1 MSNRIVARTLSCAL
15 FSLVCGAFPSFA
27 QFVPNRYTLLLEDA
41 PVSSRFVSREAMRG
55 SPAIAYRQQI
65 EAKQRVVLGELAKRN
80 IPVTG
85 SDATLVNAIFVIAPA
100 SRLDE
105 LKSIPGVAAVRPMRR
120 FKASLNKATQLM
132 NAPLAWNALGGA
144 ANAGKGIKIGIIDS
158 GIDQTHPAFQDSTLS
173 MPAGYPICS
182 GSADACNY
190 TNSKVIV
197 ARSYVRQLAGFS
209 SMDPVNL
216 PGDTSVPPSPATSM
230 PDDYSPRDHLGHG
243 TATASAAAANTN
255 TGTVTFTGMAPK
267 AWLGNYKLSGSPG
280 VNDGPTDDVMI
291 LAVRDALNDGMDIV
305 SLSWGSQAL
314 TGALDTG
321 AACGIAAGQ
330 PCDPVAAAYEA
341 AAKSGLVITVAVGN
355 LGEDAYAYYNGN
367 YPYFN
372 SISSPA
378 SAPSVI
384 GVGATV
390 NSHVLTPGV
399 SVNAANAPASLKKI
413 SAQPSDA
420 TFYPSTYGANQAPL
434 VDVTTLGNNGLACT
448 ALPSNS
454 LNGAYALIERGGG
467 GACTFAIKASNAQLA
482 GAVGIIFYMADSSAT
497 IIPSVV
503 QFTGPVVMISNSDG
517 VALKSYID
525 ANPGQVVTIDTAGT
539 ETDLV
544 SYVAQLGLAPA
555 AANQLASYSSFG
567 PTPDGAIKP
576 DVVAVGGFDGSIAY
590 SSGLY
595 LAAQNYDPNGILYS
609 LNRYAAADGTSFAA
623 PIVAGAAAL
632 VKQAHP
638 SYTSGQIKSALA
650 NYAAQDTLTDDFGD
664 AMNVLGVGAGRLD
677 AGAAANATITAEPA
691 TVSFGFVKS
700 GGLPITKPITITN
713 KGTAA
718 VTLAVAAAQA
728 SPAAGGVTVAV
739 DKASLPLGPAG
750 SSTDHATLNV
760 SVSGAVPGAGA
771 YSGTVTLTGTGATMR
786 LPYLFLVG
794 SNSAA
799 SGNVVPV
806 MGDLQG
812 APGEDSGAIGVQLT
826 DANGVPVTGAPVS
839 FSVSPRAGVTF
850 QSVAGEPACSPTTS
864 TTSTSCATDN
874 YGIAYVEVIMGSQA
888 GVPTVTAQA
897 AGVSI
902 GFSAYILAQPAVNAG
917 GVVNAASYQGTV
929 APGSYVSLFG
939 SNMVEADLLG
949 NANGDGVTSLP
960 FPMVLDAV
968 NVSFDVPSAGI
979 SVPGNLIFVGPG
991 QINVQ
996 MPWELQ
1002 GQSSAQVKVTVDEMF
1017 GYPLFSNVVTVPL
1030 AAYAPAF
1037 YVGAGTI
1044 SAQDA
1049 LTGVQILAGN
1059 PAHSGEI
1066 LSLYA
1071 NGLGPVT
1078 NTPASG
1084 NAALA
1089 SPLSQTTGAP
1099 PVVTIGGQQAQVS
1112 FSGLAPTFPGLYQL
1126 NVTVPAGLTGNQN
1139 VTVSIGGQTS
1149 PVVVLPVK

>member
-1 MSNRIVARTLSCAL
+1 MSNRIAARAPYCAL
-15 FSLVCGAFPSFA
+15 FSLVLGAFPGFA

-41 PVSSRFVSREAMRG
+41 PVSSRFVSREAMRT
-55 SPAIAYRQQI
+55 SPAIAYQQQI
-65 EAKQRVVLGELAKRN
+65 EAKQRKVIADLASRN
-80 IPVTG
+80 IQVTG

-120 FKASLNKATQLM
+120 FKASLNRATQLM

-144 ANAGKGIKIGIIDS
+144 ANAGAGIKIGILDS

-173 MPAGYPICS
+173 APTGFPLCS
-182 GSADACNY
+182 GSADACSY

-209 SMDPVNL
+209 SKDPVNL
-216 PGDTSVPPSPATSM
+216 PDDTSVPPLPAYST

-267 AWLGNYKLSGSPG
+267 AYLGNYKLSGSPG

-291 LAVRDALNDGMDIV
+291 LAVRDALKDGMDIV
-305 SLSWGSQAL
+305 SLSWGAQAL

-321 AACGIAAGQ
+321 AVCGNPAGQ

-341 AAKSGLVITVAVGN
+341 AAKSGLVIAVAAGN
-355 LGEDAYAYYNGN
+355 SGEDAYEYYNGY
-367 YPYFN
+367 YPYYN
-372 SISSPA
+372 SISSPGT
-378 SAPSVI
+378 APSVL
-384 GVGATV
+384 GVGASI

-399 SVNAANAPASLKKI
+399 SVNAANAPANLKGI
-413 SAQPSDA
+413 AAQPSDA
-420 TFYPSTYGANQAPL
+420 TFYPSAYGANQAPL
-434 VDVTTLGNNGLACT
+434 VDVTQFGNNGLACT
-448 ALPSNS
+448 ALPTNS
-454 LNGAYALIERGGG
+454 LNGVYALIERGT
-467 GACTFAIKASNAQLA
+467 CNFSVKASYAQLA
-482 GAVGIIFYMADSSAT
+482 GAAGIIFYMADSSAT

-517 VALKSYID
+517 LALKSYID

-544 SYVAQLGLAPA
+544 AYVAQMGLSPA

-576 DVVAVGGFDGSIAY
+576 DLLATGGFDGSIAY
-590 SSGLY
+590 STGLY
-595 LAAQNYDPNGILYS
+595 VAAENYDPNGILYS
-609 LNRYAAADGTSFAA
+609 TNRYAAADGTSFAT

-638 SYTSGQIKSALA
+638 DYTSGQIKSALA

-677 AGAAANATITAEPA
+677 AGAANAAVTAEPA
-691 TVSFGFVKS
+691 TVSFGIVKS
-700 GGLPITKPITITN
+700 GVLPITRPITITN

-718 VTLAVAAAQA
+718 VTLAVAVVQA
-728 SPAAGGVTVAV
+728 SPATSTAAVGV
-739 DKASLPLGPAG
+739 DKPSLTLGPAG
-750 SSTDHATLNV
+750 SSTAAATLNV
-760 SVSGAVPGAGA
+760 GLSGSVPGAGA
-771 YSGTVTLTGTGATMR
+771 YSGTVVLTGSGVSMR

-794 SNSAA
+794 SGAA
-799 SGNVVPV
+799 NNVVPI
-806 MGDLQG
+806 MGSLQG
-812 APGEDSGAIGVQLT
+812 TPGEDSGAIGVQLT
-826 DANGVPVTGAPVS
+826 DTNGVPVTGASVS
-839 FSVSPRAGVTF
+839 FSVSPRDGVTF
-850 QSVAGEPACSPTTS
+850 QSVPGEPACSPNSS
-864 TTSTSCATDN
+864 TTSTACATDN
-874 YGIAYVEVIMGSQA
+874 YGIAYVEVIMGPQR

-897 AGVSI
+897 AGVPLQ
-902 GFSAYILAQPAVNAG
+902 FDAYILAQPAINAG
-917 GVVNAASYQGTV
+917 GVANAAPSSQGSV
-929 APGSYVSLFG
+929 APGSYVSIYG
-939 SNMVEADLLG
+939 SNMVEADLLS
-949 NANGDGVTSLP
+949 NASGDGAAWLP
-960 FPMVLDAV
+960 LPMVIDGV

-979 SVPGNLIFVGPG
+979 SVPGNLIFVSPG

-996 MPWELQ
+996 VPWELQ
-1002 GQSSAQVKVTVDEMF
+1002 GQSSAQVKVTMDEEF
-1017 GYPLFSNVVTVPL
+1017 GYPLFGNVVTVPL

-1037 YVGAGTI
+1037 FVGSGANGTI
-1044 SAQDA
+1044 AAQDA
-1049 LTGVQILAGN
+1049 ITGAQILASN

-1078 NTPASG
+1078 NQPASG
-1084 NAALA
+1084 SAAVA
-1089 SPLSQTTGAP
+1089 SPSSQTVGAL
-1099 PVVTIGGQQAQVS
+1099 PVVTIGGQQVTPS

-1126 NVTVPAGLTGNQN
+1126 NVTVPSGLTGNQQ

-1149 PVVVLPVK
+1149 PAVVLPVQ

>member
-1 MSNRIVARTLSCAL
+1 MSNRIIARTLSCAL

-41 PVSSRFVSREAMRG
+41 PVSSRFVSREAMRS
-55 SPAIAYRQQI
+55 SPAISYRQQI

-182 GSADACNY
+182 GSADACSY

-197 ARSYVRQLAGFS
+197 ARSYVRQLAGFTS
-209 SMDPVNL
+209 KDPVNL
-216 PGDTSVPPSPATSM
+216 PDDTSVPPTPATST

-267 AWLGNYKLSGSPG
+267 AWLGNYKLAGSPG

-291 LAVRDALNDGMDIV
+291 LAVRDALQDGMDVV

-321 AACGIAAGQ
+321 AACGIAAGL
-330 PCDPVAAAYEA
+330 PCDPVATAYDN
-341 AAKSGLVITVAVGN
+341 AAKAGLVITVAVGN
-355 LGEDAYAYYNGN
+355 SGDDAYNYYNGN

-384 GVGATV
+384 GVGATI
-390 NSHVLTPGV
+390 NSHVMTPGV

-467 GACTFAIKASNAQLA
+467 SACTFAIKASNAQLA

-497 IIPSVV
+497 IIPSVG
-503 QFTGPVVMISNSDG
+503 QFIGPVVMISNSDG

-555 AANQLASYSSFG
+555 AANQLASYTSFG

-576 DVVAVGGFDGSIAY
+576 DIVAVGGFDGSIAY
-590 SSGLY
+590 SDGLY

-650 NYAAQDTLTDDFGD
+650 NYAAQDTTTDDFGD

-677 AGAAANATITAEPA
+677 AGAATNSSITAEPA
-691 TVSFGFVKS
+691 TVSFGIVKS
-700 GGLPITKPITITN
+700 GVLPITRPITITN
-713 KGTAA
+713 KGTAS
-718 VTLAVAAAQA
+718 VTLAVAVAQA
-728 SPAAGGVTVAV
+728 TPATSTASVAV
-739 DKASLPLGPAG
+739 DKPSLTLGPAA
-750 SSTDHATLNV
+750 SATLNV
-760 SVSGAVPGAGA
+760 GLSGSVPGAGA
-771 YSGTVTLTGTGATMR
+771 YSGMVTLTGSGVTMR

-812 APGEDSGAIGVQLT
+812 APGEDSGPIGVQLT
-826 DANGVPVTGAPVS
+826 DANGVPVTGAAVS

-874 YGIAYVEVIMGSQA
+874 YGIAYVEVIMGSQV

-902 GFSAYILAQPAVNAG
+902 GFDAYILAPPAINAG
-917 GVVNAASYQGTV
+917 GVVNAASYKGTV

-949 NANGDGVTSLP
+949 NANGDGATFLP
-960 FPMVLDAV
+960 LPMVLDAV

-996 MPWELQ
+996 VPWELQ

-1044 SAQDA
+1044 AAQDA
-1049 LTGVQILAGN
+1049 LTGAQILPSN
-1059 PAHSGEI
+1059 PAQSGEI

-1078 NTPASG
+1078 NPPASG
-1084 NAALA
+1084 SAALV

-1099 PVVTIGGQQAQVS
+1099 PVVMIGGQQAQIS

>member
-1 MSNRIVARTLSCAL
+1 MSSRIVARALCCAL
-15 FSLVCGAFPSFA
+15 FSLVLGAFPGFA

-41 PVSSRFVSREAMRG
+41 PVSSRFVSREAMRT

-65 EAKQRVVLGELAKRN
+65 EAKQRTVLGELASRN

-120 FKASLNKATQLM
+120 FKASLNRATQLM

-144 ANAGKGIKIGIIDS
+144 ANAGMGMKIGIIDS
-158 GIDQTHPAFQDSTLS
+158 GIDQTHPAFQDSTLTA
-173 MPAGYPICS
+173 PAGFPICS
-182 GSADACNY
+182 GSPDACSY

-209 SMDPVNL
+209 SKDPVNL
-216 PGDTSVPPSPATSM
+216 PDDTSVAPIPAYSM
-230 PDDYSPRDHLGHG
+230 PDDYSPRDRLGHG

-291 LAVRDALNDGMDIV
+291 LAVRDALKDGMDIV

-321 AACGIAAGQ
+321 ATCGIAAGQ

-341 AAKSGLVITVAVGN
+341 AAKAGLLISVAAGN
-355 LGEDAYAYYNGN
+355 FGDDAYNYYNGY
-367 YPYFN
+367 YPYYN

-378 SAPSVI
+378 TAPSVI
-384 GVGATV
+384 GVGAST
-390 NSHVLTPGV
+390 NSHLLTPGV
-399 SVNAANAPASLKKI
+399 SVNAANAPASVKGI
-413 SAQPSDA
+413 PAQPSDA
-420 TFYPSTYGANQAPL
+420 TFYPSAYGSNQAPL
-434 VDVTTLGNNGLACT
+434 FDVTQLGNNGLACT
-448 ALPSNS
+448 TLPANS
-454 LNGAYALIERGGG
+454 LNGAYALIERGT
-467 GACTFAIKASNAQLA
+467 CNFSVKASNAQLA
-482 GAVGIIFYMADSSAT
+482 GAVGVIFYMADSTAT
-497 IIPSVV
+497 LMPTVGT
-503 QFTGPVVMISNSDG
+503 FLGPVVMISNSAG

-539 ETDLV
+539 ETDV
-544 SYVAQLGLAPA
+544 TTYVAQMDLAPA

-576 DVVAVGGFDGSIAY
+576 DLLAVGGFDGSIAY

-595 LAAQNYDPNGILYS
+595 LAAQNYDPNGEMYS
-609 LNRYAAADGTSFAA
+609 MNRYVAADGTSFAT
-623 PIVAGAAAL
+623 PIIAGAAAL

-638 SYTSGQIKSALA
+638 SYTSGQIKSALT

-664 AMNVLGVGAGRLD
+664 AMNVLGLGAGRLD
-677 AGAAANATITAEPA
+677 AGAASNATVTAEPA
-691 TVSFGFVKS
+691 TVSFGFVKA
-700 GGLPITKPITITN
+700 GVLPITRPITITN
-713 KGTAA
+713 KGTASA
-718 VTLAVAAAQA
+718 TLAVSVAQA
-728 SPAAGGVTVAV
+728 SPSTSAAAVAV
-739 DKASLPLGPAG
+739 DKTSLTLGAG
-750 SSTDHATLNV
+750 GSATLNV
-760 SVSGAVPGAGA
+760 SLSGSVPGAGA
-771 YSGTVTLTGTGATMR
+771 YSGMVVLTGSGVTMR

-794 SNSAA
+794 SGVAA
-799 SGNVVPV
+799 NVVPV
-806 MGDLQG
+806 MGTLQG
-812 APGEDSGAIGVQLT
+812 TPGEDSGAIGIQLT
-826 DANGVPVTGAPVS
+826 DANGVPVTGAAVS
-839 FSVSPRAGVTF
+839 FAVSPRGGVTF
-850 QSVAGEPACSPTTS
+850 QSVPGEPACSPNNSATS
-864 TTSTSCATDN
+864 TACATDN
-874 YGIAYVEVIMGSQA
+874 YGIAYVEVILGATPGEPTITA
-888 GVPTVTAQA
+888 GA
-897 AGVSI
+897 AGTSLQ
-902 GFSAYILAQPAVNAG
+902 FTAYILAQPAINAG
-917 GVVNAASYQGTV
+917 GVVNAASSKGPV
-929 APGSYVSLFG
+929 APGSYVSIYG
-939 SNMVEADLLG
+939 SNMVEADLLS
-949 NANGDGVTSLP
+949 NANGDGAAWLP
-960 FPMVLDAV
+960 LPMMIDAV

-979 SVPGNLIFVGPG
+979 SVPGNLIFVSPG

-996 MPWELQ
+996 VPWELE
-1002 GQSSAQVKVTVDEMF
+1002 GQSSAQVKVTIDEEF
-1017 GYPLFSNVVTVPL
+1017 GYPLFGNVVTVPL

-1044 SAQDA
+1044 AAQDA
-1049 LTGVQILAGN
+1049 LTGAQILSGN

-1071 NGLGPVT
+1071 DGLGPVT
-1078 NTPASG
+1078 NQPASG
-1084 NAALA
+1084 SAAVA

-1099 PVVTIGGQQAQVS
+1099 PVVTIGGQQAQVL
-1112 FSGLAPTFPGLYQL
+1112 FSGLAPLFPSLYQL

>member
-1 MSNRIVARTLSCAL
+1 MRT
-15 FSLVCGAFPSFA
+15 
-27 QFVPNRYTLLLEDA
+27 
-41 PVSSRFVSREAMRG
+41 
-55 SPAIAYRQQI
+55 SPAIAYREQI
-65 EAKQRVVLGELAKRN
+65 EAKQRLVLRELASRN

-120 FKASLNKATQLM
+120 FKASLNRATQLM

-173 MPAGYPICS
+173 VPAGFPICS

-190 TNSKVIV
+190 TNNKVIV

-209 SMDPVNL
+209 SKDPVNL
-216 PGDTSVPPSPATSM
+216 PDDTSVPPTPAFST

-243 TATASAAAANTN
+243 TATASAAAANSN

-267 AWLGNYKLSGSPG
+267 AYLGNYKLAGSPG

-291 LAVRDALNDGMDIV
+291 LAVRDALKDGMDVV

-321 AACGIAAGQ
+321 ATCGIAAGQ
-330 PCDPVAAAYEA
+330 PCDAVAAAYEA
-341 AAKSGLVITVAVGN
+341 AAKAGLAIAVAIGN
-355 LGEDAYAYYNGN
+355 FGEDAYNYYNGY

-378 SAPSVI
+378 TAPSVL
-384 GVGATV
+384 GVGASL

-399 SVNAANAPASLKKI
+399 SVNAANAPANVKKI
-413 SAQPSDA
+413 AAQTSDA
-420 TFYPSTYGANQAPL
+420 TFFPSTYGSNQAPL
-434 VDVTTLGNNGLACT
+434 IDVTTLGNNGLACT
-448 ALPSNS
+448 ALPANS

-467 GACTFAIKASNAQLA
+467 SSCTFALKASNAQLA
-482 GAVGIIFYMADSSAT
+482 GAVGIVFYMADSSALV
-497 IIPSVV
+497 IPSVG
-503 QFTGPVVMISNSDG
+503 QFMGPVVMISNSDG

-539 ETDLV
+539 ETDLPAYV
-544 SYVAQLGLAPA
+544 SEFGLSPA

-576 DVVAVGGFDGSIAY
+576 DLLAVGGIDGSIAY

-638 SYTSGQIKSALA
+638 GYTSGQIKSALA

-677 AGAAANATITAEPA
+677 AGAATNATVTAEPA
-691 TVSFGFVKS
+691 TVSFGILKT
-700 GGLPITKPITITN
+700 GGLPIAKPITITN
-713 KGTAA
+713 KGTSA
-718 VTLAVAAAQA
+718 VTLAAAVAQA
-728 SPAAGGVTVAV
+728 SPSTSTAAVAV
-739 DKASLPLGPAG
+739 DKASLALGAAG

-760 SVSGAVPGAGA
+760 GLSGTVPGAGA
-771 YSGTVTLTGTGATMR
+771 YSGTVTLTGAGVTMR

-806 MGDLQG
+806 AGNLQG
-812 APGEDSGAIGVQLT
+812 IPGEDSGAIGVQLT
-826 DANGVPVTGAPVS
+826 DANGVPVVGAAVA
-839 FSVSPRAGVTF
+839 FSVSPAGGVKF
-850 QSVAGEPACSPTTS
+850 QSVPGEPACSPNNS
-864 TTSTSCATDN
+864 TTSTACATDN
-874 YGIAYVEVIMGSQA
+874 YGVAYAEVILGSQT
-888 GVPTVTAQA
+888 GTPTVTAQA
-897 AGVSI
+897 AGVPLT
-902 GFSAYILAQPAVNAG
+902 FSAYILPQPAINAG
-917 GVVNAASYQGTV
+917 GVVNAASYQTTV
-929 APGSYVSLFG
+929 APGSYVALFG
-939 SNMVEADLLG
+939 TNMVEADLLN
-949 NANGDGVTSLP
+949 NANGDNASWLP
-960 FPMVLDAV
+960 LPMAIDGV

-979 SVPGNLIFVGPG
+979 SAPGNLIFVGPT

-996 MPWELQ
+996 VPWELQ
-1002 GQSSAQVKVTVDEMF
+1002 GQSSAQVKVTVDEEF
-1017 GYPLFSNVVTVPL
+1017 GYPIFSGVVTVPV

-1037 YVGAGTI
+1037 YVGGGTI
-1044 SAQDA
+1044 AAQDA
-1049 LTGVQILAGN
+1049 ITGAQILSSN

-1071 NGLGPVT
+1071 NGLGPVS

-1084 NAALA
+1084 SAALA
-1089 SPLSQTTGAP
+1089 SPLSQTTGAL

-1112 FSGLAPTFPGLYQL
+1112 FSGLAPGFPALYQI
-1126 NVTVPAGLTGNQN
+1126 NATVPAGLTGNQQ

-1149 PVVVLPVK
+1149 PAVTLPVK